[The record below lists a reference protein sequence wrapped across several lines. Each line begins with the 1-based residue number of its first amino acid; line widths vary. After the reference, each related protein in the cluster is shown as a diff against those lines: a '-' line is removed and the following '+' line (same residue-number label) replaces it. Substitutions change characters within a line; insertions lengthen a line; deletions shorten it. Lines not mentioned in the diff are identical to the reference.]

1 MKTTCYITSLIFIAS
16 SFFFSFPSS
25 VFCQQVKQLET
36 KNPDADFIESL
47 LKSHPKE
54 FQNILSNSKKY
65 EVQIIYTQIN
75 RDKNNVPSFKQYTYH
90 LDPTNYFYPA
100 SLVKL
105 PCSAMAL
112 EKLNHLNIPAL
123 DKHTCMQTDSAYMCQ
138 RKITKDT
145 TALNK
150 VPTVANYI
158 KRMLLVSDNDAYS
171 RIYEFLGQQY
181 INEELNKKG
190 YPNIRITHRF
200 DADCDTKQNKCTNQI
215 TFLDAGGKS
224 VYNQPMVI
232 NTNELKNPIGVV
244 KKGKGYID
252 GKGRLVR
259 EPKDYTFM
267 NYMSL
272 QDINDILKSILFP
285 GSIEKEKRFDLT
297 KEDYTFLYKYM
308 SMYPRE
314 SDYPGYNIKEFEDSY
329 KKYFMYANFHKKI
342 ETDSVRIFN
351 VVGQS
356 YGNLADCAYIVNLDR
371 KIEFML
377 SAVIYVNE
385 DGILNDGKYEYKTIG
400 FPFLDALGKVFY
412 DYELKRKKNYLP
424 NLSNFK
430 LR

>member
-1 MKTTCYITSLIFIAS
+1 MKNAIHFFLILLVSISFLFFTTSSYSQQTKQTEIT
-16 SFFFSFPSS
+16 
-25 VFCQQVKQLET
+25 
-36 KNPDADFIESL
+36 NPDGDFIERL

-90 LDPTNYFYPA
+90 LDPKNYFYPA

-105 PCSAMAL
+105 PCSALAL
-112 EKLNHLNIPAL
+112 EKLNRLKIPAL
-123 DKHTCMQTDSAYMCQ
+123 DKNTCMQTDSAYACQ

-158 KRMLLVSDNDAYS
+158 KRMMLVSDNDAYS
-171 RIYEFLGQQY
+171 RIYEFLGQEY
-181 INEELNKKG
+181 INDELNKKG
-190 YPNIRITHRF
+190 YPDIRITHRF

-215 TFLDAGGKS
+215 RFCNENGQCL
-224 VYNQPMVI
+224 YNQPMVM
-232 NTNELKNPIGVV
+232 NTKELKNPTGIV
-244 KKGKGYID
+244 KKGIGYID
-252 GKGRLVR
+252 GKGRMVH
-259 EPKDYTFM
+259 EPKDYTYM
-267 NYMSL
+267 NYMNL
-272 QDINDILKSILFP
+272 QDISDILKTLIFP
-285 GSIEKEKRFDLT
+285 TSVAKEKRFDLT
-297 KEDYTFLYKYM
+297 KEDYSFLYKYM

-314 SDYPGYNIKEFEDSY
+314 SDYPRYNVKDFEDSY
-329 KKYFMYANFHKKI
+329 KKYFMYANTHKKI
-342 ETDSVRIFN
+342 ETDSLRIFN

-356 YGNLADCAYIVNLDR
+356 YGNLADCAYIINLDR

-400 FPFLDALGKVFY
+400 FPFLDALGDVFY

-424 NLSNFK
+424 DLSTFK

>member
-1 MKTTCYITSLIFIAS
+1 MKTAPYIFLPLLLSGSL
-16 SFFFSFPSS
+16 FFTFPFSVYS
-25 VFCQQVKQLET
+25 QQVKQRET
-36 KNPDADFIESL
+36 KNTDADFIESL

-54 FQNILSNSKKY
+54 FQNILSNPKKY

-75 RDKNNVPSFKQYTYH
+75 RDKNNVPSFKQYSYH

-105 PCSAMAL
+105 PCSALAL
-112 EKLNHLNIPAL
+112 EKLNHLKIPAL
-123 DKHTCMQTDSAYMCQ
+123 DKNTCMQTDSAYVCQ

-145 TALNK
+145 TALNY

-158 KRMLLVSDNDAYS
+158 RRMLLVSDNDAYS

-215 TFLDAGGKS
+215 TFLDSGGKS
-224 VYNQPMVI
+224 IYNQPMI
-232 NTNELKNPIGVV
+232 MNTTELKNPIGVI
-244 KKGKGYID
+244 KKGTGYID
-252 GKGRLVR
+252 GKGRMVH
-259 EPKDYTFM
+259 EPKDYTYM
-267 NYMSL
+267 NYLSL
-272 QDINDILKSILFP
+272 QDISDILKSIMFP
-285 GSIEKEKRFDLT
+285 NSVEKEKRFDLT

-314 SDYPGYNIKEFEDSY
+314 SDYPKYNVKDFEDSY

-342 ETDSVRIFN
+342 EVDSVRIFN
-351 VVGQS
+351 IVGQS
-356 YGNLADCAYIVNLDR
+356 YGNLADVAYIINIDR

-400 FPFLDALGKVFY
+400 FPFLDELGKIFY
-412 DYELKRKKNYLP
+412 DYEFKK
-424 NLSNFK
+424 K
-430 LR
+430 KIICRI